1 MIREKLRAWMEQK
14 GVSRPELASKLH
26 VSLQTVNGWLL
37 RSNPRAM
44 SERQRIAIEALIRPE
59 PEPGCIPVQIM
70 LTPEQ
75 ADKVAMLTEAEKS
88 ELFMS
93 VANAVYN
100 ARQK

>member
-1 MIREKLRAWMEQK
+1 MEQK

-75 ADKVAMLTEAEKS
+75 AAKVAMLTEAEKS

-93 VANAVYN
+93 VVNAVYN